1 MSNVLNKRRFILFT
15 MSQSTVLIVLL
26 SYFAALIA
34 LSFYTARNAN
44 NDSFFLGN
52 KSSKWYLVSFGM
64 IGASIS
70 GVTFISVPGQVVYS
84 QFSYL
89 QLVFGYLAGYLFV
102 ALVLMPI
109 YYRLN
114 LTSIYTYLQQRF
126 GNVSHKTGATIFMVS
141 RLIGSSARILLVAL
155 VLQNFVFGNYGIRFE
170 FSLFISIF
178 MIYICTYKG
187 GMKTIVITD
196 TFQTFFL
203 VGALVLSVIAI
214 MQQLPEG
221 VSFNGVEG
229 DKNYTKIFFFDD
241 FYAKNHFIKMFLGGM
256 FITIGM
262 TGLDQDLMQKNLTC
276 KNIKEAKKNMITFS
290 IILVFINVLF
300 LMLGAVLFTFA
311 ELKGISLPMNDVTG
325 KIATDQVYPTLA
337 FGGYLAGAAALFFI
351 LGLTASSY
359 ASADSALT
367 SLTTSVCV
375 DFININKYD
384 LQKREWVRKLT
395 HFIMAFV
402 VYATVYIL
410 YLTTT
415 RSAIDSILFLA
426 GLTYGP
432 LIGLFLYGV
441 FTKRGTNEVLVPV
454 VCIVSATIS
463 FFLSYFTSK
472 NPDGY
477 QFGYELILVNAIIT
491 FVLLFLTGKRS
502 GLEANKVSV

>member
-1 MSNVLNKRRFILFT
+1 MSDSLVLTIILTYFA
-15 MSQSTVLIVLL
+15 VLIG
-26 SYFAALIA
+26 
-34 LSFYTARNAN
+34 LSFYTARNADN
-44 NDSFFLGN
+44 NAFFLGN

-114 LTSIYTYLQQRF
+114 LTSIYTYLLQRF
-126 GNVSHKTGATIFMVS
+126 GKISHKTGATIFMAS
-141 RLIGSSARILLVAL
+141 RLIGSSARILLVAM
-155 VLQNFVFGNYGIRFE
+155 VLQNFVFVKYGLPFE
-170 FSLFISIF
+170 ISLFISIF

-203 VGALVLSVIAI
+203 VGALIFSVIAI

-221 VSFNGVEG
+221 ISLNGVNN
-229 DKNYTKIFFFDD
+229 DKNYTQIFFFND

-276 KNIKEAKKNMITFS
+276 KNIHEAKKNMISFS
-290 IILVFINVLF
+290 IILVFINILF

-311 ELKGISLPMNDVTG
+311 ELKGIHLPINPETE
-325 KIATDQVYPTLA
+325 KIITDQVYPTLA
-337 FGGYLAGAAALFFI
+337 FDGYLAGAAALFFV
-351 LGLTASSY
+351 LGLIASSY

-375 DFININKYD
+375 DFIDIKKYEV
-384 LQKREWVRKLT
+384 QKQEYFRKWT
-395 HFIMAFV
+395 HITMAFV
-402 VYATVYIL
+402 IYATVYTL
-410 YLTTT
+410 YITTS

-426 GLTYGP
+426 SLTYGP

-441 FTKRGTNEVLVPV
+441 FTKRNTNESLVPFI
-454 VCIVSATIS
+454 CIISAVIS
-463 FFLSYFTSK
+463 YLLSYWSSI
-472 NPDGY
+472 NPNAY
-477 QFGYELILVNAIIT
+477 QFGYELILVNGMIT
-491 FVLLFLTGKRS
+491 FSLLFLTGKKKNS
-502 GLEANKVSV
+502 KGKCNYLVDS